1 MRKKTREE
9 EAVLQA
15 KERCIGL
22 LRVSNCSAI
31 FAHLGKKMTFMLNFF
46 FYNYPYFLLTMYNY
60 INPFIII
67 LCFYEHFL
75 KNILTFTTDKTKTYY
90 YRCLKEET

>member
-1 MRKKTREE
+1 
-9 EAVLQA
+9 
-15 KERCIGL
+15 
-22 LRVSNCSAI
+22 
-31 FAHLGKKMTFMLNFF
+31 
-46 FYNYPYFLLTMYNY
+46 MYNY
-60 INPFIII
+60 INAIIII